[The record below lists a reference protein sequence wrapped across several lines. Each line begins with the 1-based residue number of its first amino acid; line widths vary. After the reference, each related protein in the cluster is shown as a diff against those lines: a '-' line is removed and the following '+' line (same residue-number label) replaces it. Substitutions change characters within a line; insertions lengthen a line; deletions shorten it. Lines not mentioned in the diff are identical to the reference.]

1 MGLPQSNG
9 EAAMAHQPIDPDS
22 VVVLGVPNY
31 THGAVSEGATRWLH
45 LSGQVGVKP
54 DGKTAEGP
62 LAQCQQALANIGA
75 LLAAAGMSVA
85 DIVHMRIFLLDRA
98 DIPALR
104 QARGEFLGT
113 RVVPSTLVLVSGL
126 VDPAWKV
133 EIEVVAAR

>member
-1 MGLPQSNG
+1 
-9 EAAMAHQPIDPDS
+9 MAHKPIDPDS

-31 THGAVSEGATRWLH
+31 SHGALTEGASRWLH
-45 LSGQVGVKP
+45 LSGQVGVTP
-54 DGKTAEGP
+54 DGRTAEGP

-75 LLAAAGMSVA
+75 LLEAAGMSVD

-104 QARGEFLGT
+104 QARGEFLGG
-113 RVVPSTLVLVSGL
+113 RKIPSTLVLVSGL
-126 VDPAWKV
+126 VDPSWKV